1 MPHRGSSRPDK
12 PNIGPSNLLLDRLT
26 RILNRTIELDDRT
39 RYRIAELGNCSIAF
53 KLRNTDARVLVTI
66 FDDNLWL
73 SSDTVAKP
81 DVQIEAGLADFIAMA
96 RTQRSGKALATG
108 KVEIQGDLATAQLIQ
123 TLIAEATFDWEEL
136 ISTRTGDVLARQ
148 IGRGV
153 RRGARW
159 MRATGKILECD
170 IKEYLHYETRLLPT
184 DREIKHFIQEGASVV
199 AGTERLQAR
208 ITRLQRRR
216 EQT

>member
-1 MPHRGSSRPDK
+1 
-12 PNIGPSNLLLDRLT
+12 
-26 RILNRTIELDDRT
+26 
-39 RYRIAELGNCSIAF
+39 
-53 KLRNTDARVLVTI
+53 
-66 FDDNLWL
+66 
-73 SSDTVAKP
+73 
-81 DVQIEAGLADFIAMA
+81 
-96 RTQRSGKALATG
+96 
-108 KVEIQGDLATAQLIQ
+108 
-123 TLIAEATFDWEEL
+123 
-136 ISTRTGDVLARQ
+136 
-148 IGRGV
+148 
-153 RRGARW
+153 